1 MKTGSCLC
9 GDVRFELR
17 GPLDG
22 VIACHCTQCR
32 KQTGH
37 HWASTHTADAD
48 LHFVADS
55 TLRWYRSSDRAQ
67 RGFCS
72 RCGSSLFWKTDGST
86 VTSVCAGSIDGLTGL
101 QVAGHIFVGDKGDYY
116 SLGDAT
122 GRGEYLKDGY

>member
-22 VIACHCTQCR
+22 VIACHCNQCR

-48 LHFVADS
+48 LHMLSDGS
-55 TLRWYRSSDRAQ
+55 LRWYRASDTAQ

-72 RCGSSLFWKTDGST
+72 RCGSSLFWKRDGQT
-86 VTSVCAGSIDGLTGL
+86 VTSVCAGAIDGPTGL
-101 QVAGHIFVGDKGDYY
+101 TLAGHIFVADKGDYY
-116 SLGDAT
+116 SLGDPES
-122 GRGEYLKDGY
+122 RGEYRKDAY